1 MYTVVLKNENG
12 RKPIS
17 LIQKDIEN
25 FRSKAITCDFFKK
38 IRELFFRG
46 RAKSIENR
54 DILRNTNEVQE
65 QGMKKRGWGK
75 VGCYQ

>member
-12 RKPIS
+12 RNPIS

-25 FRSKAITCDFFKK
+25 FRSKAIVSDFLKK
-38 IRELFFRG
+38 IRDFFYRG
-46 RAKSIENR
+46 RVKSIENR

>member
-17 LIQKDIEN
+17 LIQKNIEN
-25 FRSKAITCDFFKK
+25 FRSKAITCDFLKK
-38 IRELFFRG
+38 ELFFVG
-46 RAKSIENR
+46 GLSNENR

>member
-25 FRSKAITCDFFKK
+25 FRSKAIVPDFFKK
-38 IRELFFRG
+38 IRELFFVGGLRVS
-46 RAKSIENR
+46 KIE
-54 DILRNTNEVQE
+54 IF
-65 QGMKKRGWGK
+65 
-75 VGCYQ
+75 